1 MSFNFPLGQTIY
13 PVCPILDGADF
24 ISGYAFKSND
34 FIDSGHPVIK
44 IKNIQSGKVTIADSQ
59 YVSTETVRKL
69 DKFKLSDRDVLIAMT
84 GQGSVGRVGRLSC
97 EDGTIP
103 YLNQRVGKFVA
114 DEEKLNIDYLYY
126 VLSTK
131 QYQEI
136 LFLAGSGSG
145 QPNLSP
151 ATIKSVEIPFAP
163 YEVQCRISS
172 ILNAIDEKI
181 SLNEKTN
188 QTLEQMAQALFKS
201 WFVEFEPVKAKM
213 AALEAGGSQEDATR
227 AAMTA
232 ISGKDADALP
242 FFEREHPEQYAELK
256 ATAELFPSAMKD
268 SDLGVIPE
276 GWSVSNIKNNVDV
289 RDGTHASP
297 KASDSGYHLVTSKN
311 ITSGYLDRRSCYYIS
326 DADYHEVNKRSRVSR
341 GDILISMIGTVG
353 ALYFVAENN
362 VDYAIKNIGLIR
374 TSERPE
380 LQSIIFYHLKSN
392 NGINYI
398 NSRLAGT
405 TQKYLSLKQLREI
418 PIVMPTNDVLAAFN
432 NKTFLHEIH
441 ANQGITETLA
451 NIRDTLLP
459 KLLSGE
465 ITLPEAEQII
475 SEEA

>member
-59 YVSTETVRKL
+59 SVSTETVRKL

-97 EDGTIP
+97 EDGTTP

-201 WFVEFEPVKAKM
+201 WFVDF
-213 AALEAGGSQEDATR
+213 G
-227 AAMTA
+227 
-232 ISGKDADALP
+232 
-242 FFEREHPEQYAELK
+242 
-256 ATAELFPSAMKD
+256 
-268 SDLGVIPE
+268 
-276 GWSVSNIKNNVDV
+276 
-289 RDGTHASP
+289 
-297 KASDSGYHLVTSKN
+297 
-311 ITSGYLDRRSCYYIS
+311 
-326 DADYHEVNKRSRVSR
+326 
-341 GDILISMIGTVG
+341 
-353 ALYFVAENN
+353 
-362 VDYAIKNIGLIR
+362 
-374 TSERPE
+374 
-380 LQSIIFYHLKSN
+380 
-392 NGINYI
+392 
-398 NSRLAGT
+398 
-405 TQKYLSLKQLREI
+405 
-418 PIVMPTNDVLAAFN
+418 
-432 NKTFLHEIH
+432 
-441 ANQGITETLA
+441 
-451 NIRDTLLP
+451 
-459 KLLSGE
+459 
-465 ITLPEAEQII
+465 
-475 SEEA
+475 

>member
-97 EDGTIP
+97 EDGTTP

-201 WFVEFEPVKAKM
+201 WFVDFEPVKAKISV
-213 AALEAGGSQEDATR
+213 LEAGGSQEDATL

-232 ISGKDADALP
+232 ISGKDADALAV
-242 FFEREHPEQYAELK
+242 FEREHPEQYVELK
-256 ATAELFPSAMKD
+256 TTAELFPSTMQE
-268 SDLGVIPE
+268 SELGEIPE
-276 GWSVSNIKNNVDV
+276 GWSIKPLDGIATYQNGLALQKFRPENENDFLPVVKIAQLKKGFSDGEEKASPNIKPECIIDNGDVVFSWSGSLMVDIWCGGKAALNQHLFKV
-289 RDGTHASP
+289 SSTKYPKWLYYKYTAHHLIEFQRIAEAKAVTMGHIKREHLSQAKCLMPSSETVHAFTP
-297 KASDSGYHLVTSKN
+297 FFEPVLNKV
-311 ITSGYLDRRSCYYIS
+311 IS
-326 DADYHEVNKRSRVSR
+326 N
-341 GDILISMIGTVG
+341 
-353 ALYFVAENN
+353 
-362 VDYAIKNIGLIR
+362 
-374 TSERPE
+374 
-380 LQSIIFYHLKSN
+380 
-392 NGINYI
+392 
-398 NSRLAGT
+398 RL
-405 TQKYLSLKQLREI
+405 
-418 PIVMPTNDVLAAFN
+418 
-432 NKTFLHEIH
+432 
-441 ANQGITETLA
+441 ETRKLE

-465 ITLPEAEQII
+465 ITLPEAEQAV
-475 SEEA
+475 SEVENV

>member
-97 EDGTIP
+97 EDGTTP

-201 WFVEFEPVKAKM
+201 WFVDFEPVKVKIAV
-213 AALEAGGSQEDATR
+213 LEAGGSQEDATL

-232 ISGKDADALP
+232 ISGKDADALAV
-242 FFEREHPEQYAELK
+242 FEREHPEQYAELK
-256 ATAELFPSAMKD
+256 TTAELFPSTMQE
-268 SDLGVIPE
+268 SELGEIPE
-276 GWSVSNIKNNVDV
+276 GWSIKPLDGIATYQNGLALQKFRPENENDFLPVVKIAQLKKGFSDGEEKASPNIKPECIIDNGDVVFSWSGSLMVDIWCGGKAALNQHLFKV
-289 RDGTHASP
+289 SSTKYPKWLYYKYTAHHLIEFQRIAEAKAVTMGHIKREHLSQAKCLMPSSETVHAFTP
-297 KASDSGYHLVTSKN
+297 FFEPVLNKV
-311 ITSGYLDRRSCYYIS
+311 IS
-326 DADYHEVNKRSRVSR
+326 N
-341 GDILISMIGTVG
+341 
-353 ALYFVAENN
+353 
-362 VDYAIKNIGLIR
+362 
-374 TSERPE
+374 
-380 LQSIIFYHLKSN
+380 
-392 NGINYI
+392 
-398 NSRLAGT
+398 RL
-405 TQKYLSLKQLREI
+405 
-418 PIVMPTNDVLAAFN
+418 
-432 NKTFLHEIH
+432 
-441 ANQGITETLA
+441 ETRKLE

-465 ITLPEAEQII
+465 ITLPEAEQAV
-475 SEEA
+475 SEVENV

>member
-97 EDGTIP
+97 EDGTTP

-131 QYQEI
+131 KYQEI

-213 AALEAGGSQEDATR
+213 AALEAGGSQEDATL

-232 ISGKDADALP
+232 ISGKDADALAV
-242 FFEREHPEQYAELK
+242 FEREHPEQYAELK
-256 ATAELFPSAMKD
+256 TTAELFPSAMQE
-268 SDLGVIPE
+268 SELGEIPVGWFVGDL
-276 GWSVSNIKNNVDV
+276 SNIALLN
-289 RDGTHASP
+289 TESW
-297 KASDSGYHLVTSKN
+297 SKKM
-311 ITSGYLDRRSCYYIS
+311 L
-326 DADYHEVNKRSRVSR
+326 
-341 GDILISMIGTVG
+341 
-353 ALYFVAENN
+353 
-362 VDYAIKNIGLIR
+362 
-374 TSERPE
+374 
-380 LQSIIFYHLKSN
+380 
-392 NGINYI
+392 
-398 NSRLAGT
+398 
-405 TQKYLSLKQLREI
+405 LSLL
-418 PIVMPTNDVLAAFN
+418 VM
-432 NKTFLHEIH
+432 
-441 ANQGITETLA
+441 
-451 NIRDTLLP
+451 
-459 KLLSGE
+459 
-465 ITLPEAEQII
+465 
-475 SEEA
+475 

>member
-59 YVSTETVRKL
+59 SVSTETVRKL
-69 DKFKLSDRDVLIAMT
+69 DKFKLCDRDVLIAMT

-97 EDGTIP
+97 EDGTTP

-201 WFVEFEPVKAKM
+201 WFVDFEPVKAKM
-213 AALEAGGSQEDATR
+213 AVLESGGSQADATL
-227 AAMTA
+227 AAMSA
-232 ISGKDADALP
+232 ISGKDTDALEV
-242 FFEREHPEQYAELK
+242 FEREHPEQYAELK
-256 ATAELFPSAMKD
+256 ATAELFPSAMQD
-268 SDLGVIPE
+268 SELGDIPE
-276 GWSVSNIKNNVDV
+276 GWYLQRFSNIATLHY
-289 RDGTHASP
+289 G
-297 KASDSGYHLVTSKN
+297 KALKKTERIEGPYSVYGSGGITGSHNSYLVEGPGIIVGRKGS
-311 ITSGYLDRRSCYYIS
+311 
-326 DADYHEVNKRSRVSR
+326 
-341 GDILISMIGTVG
+341 IGT
-353 ALYFVAENN
+353 LYWEDGKFHPIDTVYYVENKEGVPLTYLYYLMGTLNLSSMNTDAAVPGLNRDN
-362 VDYAIKNIGLIR
+362 VYRLETINPEIAILN
-374 TSERPE
+374 E
-380 LQSIIFYHLKSN
+380 
-392 NGINYI
+392 
-398 NSRLAGT
+398 
-405 TQKYLSLKQLREI
+405 
-418 PIVMPTNDVLAAFN
+418 FN
-432 NKTFLHEIH
+432 NHVFALRNMIQRNKSS
-441 ANQGITETLA
+441 TETLTQL
-451 NIRDTLLP
+451 RDTLLP

-465 ITLPEAEQII
+465 ITLPDAEQAV
-475 SEEA
+475 SEVANV

>member
-59 YVSTETVRKL
+59 SVSTETVRKL

-97 EDGTIP
+97 EDGTTP

-201 WFVEFEPVKAKM
+201 WFVDFEPVKAKM
-213 AALEAGGSQEDATR
+213 AVLESGGSQADATL
-227 AAMTA
+227 AAMSA
-232 ISGKDADALP
+232 ISGKDTDALEV
-242 FFEREHPEQYAELK
+242 FEREHPEQYAELK
-256 ATAELFPSAMKD
+256 ATAELFPSAMQD
-268 SDLGVIPE
+268 SELGDIPE
-276 GWSVSNIKNNVDV
+276 GWYLQRFSNIATLHY
-289 RDGTHASP
+289 G
-297 KASDSGYHLVTSKN
+297 KALKKTERIEGPYSVYGSGGITGSHNSYLVEGPGIIVGRKGS
-311 ITSGYLDRRSCYYIS
+311 
-326 DADYHEVNKRSRVSR
+326 
-341 GDILISMIGTVG
+341 IGT
-353 ALYFVAENN
+353 LYWEDGKFHPIDTVYYVENKEGVPLTYLYYLMGTLNLSSMNTDAAVPGLNRDN
-362 VDYAIKNIGLIR
+362 VYRLEAIN
-374 TSERPE
+374 PE
-380 LQSIIFYHLKSN
+380 IAILN
-392 NGINYI
+392 
-398 NSRLAGT
+398 
-405 TQKYLSLKQLREI
+405 E
-418 PIVMPTNDVLAAFN
+418 FN
-432 NKTFLHEIH
+432 NHVFALRNMIQRNKSS
-441 ANQGITETLA
+441 TETLTQL
-451 NIRDTLLP
+451 RDTLLP

-465 ITLPEAEQII
+465 ITLPDAEQAV
-475 SEEA
+475 SEVANV